1 MANKKI
7 IVIPKEL
14 ENASQLAKDQ
24 FVKWREV
31 SEQLEFHE
39 LRYYSIVD
47 KHGDSHVIDCLGVY
61 KMNWIRM
68 GKMAGI
74 PKADFEE
81 VKRRG
86 LILHQLKIL
95 KGQLNRKWTL
105 EAGLG
110 KVSRN
115 RSVFTFRGADML
127 EEFGKYKSIDQVHE
141 LTKEWGFVISKSKI
155 TEFYYDNKAEIDER
169 RMRFVATE
177 KDFYLATGTGRIESL
192 SYLFGELMDLF
203 DKTKAVKYATEIRAI
218 IEQVRKEIKGDEIRL
233 TVDGKIDISAT
244 VQANKTI
251 QEINQR
257 VPINMVIISL
267 VAAKKGLN
275 PADIMAQLTNSF
287 YSNYNGF
294 SKLNTDDE
302 PIKLPSH
309 FINDYDWN
317 EIGQIHKVKEVEAT
331 RRLYEDKLSRFF
343 KKEGVK
349 YTGNTLESL
358 RILESKLSGEAVPEI
373 VDIEPLEISV
383 VENKKQEVTSKRELL
398 KQILNKRIKGDKEE

>member
-1 MANKKI
+1 MSDKKI

-24 FVKWREV
+24 FVRWREV
-31 SEQLEFHE
+31 SEELEFHE
-39 LRYYSIVD
+39 LRYHNVLD
-47 KHGDSHVIDCLGVY
+47 RHGEPHVIDCLGVY

-68 GKMAGI
+68 GKIGGI
-74 PKADFEE
+74 PQSDYDE
-81 VKRRG
+81 VQRRG
-86 LILHQLKIL
+86 LILHQLKML

-105 EAGLG
+105 EAGVG

-127 EEFGKYKSIDQVHE
+127 EEFGKYKNIDQVHE
-141 LTKEWGFVISKSKI
+141 LTREWGFVISKSKVS
-155 TEFYYDNKAEIDER
+155 EFYYDNKKEIDER
-169 RMRFVATE
+169 RMRFTVSE

-192 SYLFGELMDLF
+192 SYLFQELMTLF
-203 DKTKAVKYATEIRAI
+203 ENTKSVKYATEIRAI

-233 TVDGKIDISAT
+233 TVDGRIDVSAT

-257 VPINMVIISL
+257 VPMNMFIVSL

-294 SKLNTDDE
+294 SKLNAE
-302 PIKLPSH
+302 EVIKLPSH

-317 EIGQIHKVKEVEAT
+317 EIAQVHQVKEVEAT
-331 RRLYEDKLSRFF
+331 RRLYEDKLKGFF

-349 YTGNTLESL
+349 YSGNTLEAL
-358 RILESKLSGEAVPEI
+358 RMLESKLSGEAVPEI

-383 VENKKQEVTSKRELL
+383 EEKRKPEVQSKRELL
-398 KQILNKRIKGDKEE
+398 KQILSKRIKGDT